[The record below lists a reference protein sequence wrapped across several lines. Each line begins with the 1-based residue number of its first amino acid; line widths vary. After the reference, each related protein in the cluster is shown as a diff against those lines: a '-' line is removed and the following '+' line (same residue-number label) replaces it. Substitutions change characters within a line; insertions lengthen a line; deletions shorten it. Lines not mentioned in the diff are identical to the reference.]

1 MLHGCMFLGRMVEE
15 NLLDVKIVWRVKTE
29 ATTGG
34 VLSEKVF
41 LEILQNSQE
50 NGEPYGQPQA
60 CHFIEPQACNFIEPQ
75 ACNGEPQKACNFI
88 KKETLAQVFFCEF
101 CEISENTFF
110 TEHRP
115 GNRTP

>member
-1 MLHGCMFLGRMVEE
+1 MLHGCMFLGRMMEE

-34 VLSEKVF
+34 VLFEKVF

-60 CHFIEPQACNFIEPQ
+60 CNFTEPQ
-75 ACNGEPQKACNFI
+75 ACNGEPQACNFI

-115 GNRTP
+115 GNQTP